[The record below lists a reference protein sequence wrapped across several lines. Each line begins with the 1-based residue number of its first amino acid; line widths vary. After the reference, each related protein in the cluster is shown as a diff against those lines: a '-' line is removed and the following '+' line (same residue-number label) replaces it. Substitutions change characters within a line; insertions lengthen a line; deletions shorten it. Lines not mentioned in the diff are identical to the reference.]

1 MEVWCVLIENKEKLF
16 FIYKIVVF
24 YCVFL
29 EICGLKVYFYFEV
42 RCWCCEYVYF
52 CFLMYF
58 LFVYSEVCEIGKNLF
73 KL

>member
-42 RCWCCEYVYF
+42 R
-52 CFLMYF
+52 
-58 LFVYSEVCEIGKNLF
+58 S
-73 KL
+73 